1 MRSLDELREQIN
13 AVDKQLAALFEER
26 MNIVSEV
33 TAYKKQNNL
42 PTYDGA
48 REKAVIEKGKQYL
61 QDAKYA
67 AYYEEFMQNV
77 MDVSKKYQDSNK

>member
-33 TAYKKQNNL
+33 TEYKKQNNL
-42 PTYDGA
+42 PTYDAA
-48 REKAVIEKGKQYL
+48 REKAVIEKGKTYL
-61 QDAKYA
+61 EDQKYA